1 MKSLRSTLITAAI
14 AIGSL
19 MAVSIASAQDLPA
32 PPAPGVSKRVD
43 AIKASGVLRVG
54 VLNNEPWL
62 VQNTLGGGEPWSG
75 PAWLLAE
82 TYAKLLGVKVEEVPV
97 SGETKVT
104 LLAANQ
110 ADISITAL
118 GVSAERQKVVDF
130 VVYSNNSTCMI
141 GRADNAKFA
150 AAKSLDDLNK
160 PDFDL
165 VYGIGAPDDTYLKAR
180 FANAK
185 VRGVTTAI
193 DEVLAGHADSTPYN
207 RIQAVRLMKK
217 VPGLLS
223 LPADCQHSTEQ
234 SSDVGMAI
242 DKNQPEFL
250 DWLRAVATAM
260 KPQVMAEEDRAIAAL
275 D

>member
-1 MKSLRSTLITAAI
+1 MLSIKSAAL
-14 AIGSL
+14 AAAFALGGL
-19 MAVSIASAQDLPA
+19 VASNALAQDLPA
-32 PPAPGVSKRVD
+32 PPAPGVSARVD
-43 AIKASGVLRVG
+43 AIKASGFLRVG

-62 VQNTLGGGEPWSG
+62 VQNTTGDGAPWSG

-82 TYAKLLGVKVEEVPV
+82 TYAKLLGVQLQEVPV

-118 GVSAERQKVVDF
+118 GESAERKKVVDF
-130 VVYSNNSTCMI
+130 VTYSNNSTCMI
-141 GRADNAKFA
+141 GKADNAKFA
-150 AAKSLDDLNK
+150 AAKTIDDLNT
-160 PDFDL
+160 PDMDL
-165 VYGIGAPDDTYLKAR
+165 VFGIGAPDDAYLKAR
-180 FANAK
+180 FPNAK

-217 VPGLLS
+217 VGGLLS
-223 LPADCQHSTEQ
+223 IPADCIHSTEQ

-250 DWLRAVATAM
+250 AWLQAVAAQM
-260 KPQVMAEEDRAIAAL
+260 KPQVEAEEERAINAL